1 MAHRRDDRCGAR
13 VRRDKSDKNDHEPHV
28 PETGELGLTGLG
40 AAFIDLLRDDERFR
54 DVIADPF
61 GEHPDPRH
69 GLC

>member
-13 VRRDKSDKNDHEPHV
+13 LRRDKTDAEPHV
-28 PETGELGLTGLG
+28 PETEELGLTGLG

-61 GEHPDPRH
+61 GEQHDPAATS
-69 GLC
+69 